1 MMSGFA
7 SNHGGQE
14 HMQAARIVIT
24 GGGSGLGR
32 ALALDYARTGA
43 RIAVLDRHGAAAEAV
58 AGEIDAAGG
67 TGLPIACD
75 VTDPEAVSRA
85 AIAIRRGW
93 QGVDVLVNNAGI
105 AGAGTVVE
113 TPEEDWRRIMDVNL
127 FGVVAVC
134 RAFLPEMIRA
144 GAGHVVNIASAA
156 GFVSPPGVA
165 AYNVSK
171 AAVISLSETLRIEL
185 ASAGIGVSVACPS
198 FFRTNLLDN
207 FSGSEA
213 SRQMALR
220 QMERSPLDA
229 DDVARAIRRGV
240 DRKEF
245 MIVPHAEAWR
255 ILLLKRLAPNLF
267 FAAMKKRAAAFL
279 GAQGRGSK
287 PA

>member
-14 HMQAARIVIT
+14 HMQTARIVIT

-32 ALALDYARTGA
+32 ALALGYARAGA
-43 RIAVLDRHGAAAEAV
+43 RIAVLDRQGAAAETV

-67 TGLPIACD
+67 TGLPVACD
-75 VTDPEAVSRA
+75 VTDPEAVTRA
-85 AIAIRRGW
+85 ATAIQRGW

-105 AGAGTVVE
+105 AGAGTVVG

-127 FGVVAVC
+127 FGVVTVC

-144 GAGHVVNIASAA
+144 GTGHVVNIASAA

-255 ILLLKRLAPNLF
+255 ILVLKRLAPTLF

-279 GAQGRGSK
+279 GAQGRGST

>member
-1 MMSGFA
+1 MNSG
-7 SNHGGQE
+7 
-14 HMQAARIVIT
+14 RIVIT

-32 ALALDYARTGA
+32 ALALDYARSGC
-43 RIAVLDRHGAAAEAV
+43 RIAVLDRDGQSAETV
-58 AGEIDAAGG
+58 AGEIATAGG
-67 TGLPIACD
+67 TALPIACD
-75 VTDPEAVSRA
+75 VTDPDAVARA
-85 AIAIRRGW
+85 AIVIQRGW

-105 AGAGTVVE
+105 AGAGTVVD

-127 FGVVAVC
+127 FGVVTVC

-144 GAGHVVNIASAA
+144 RAGHVVNIASAA

-171 AAVISLSETLRIEL
+171 AAVISLSETLRVEL
-185 ASAGIGVSVACPS
+185 ASSGVGVSVACPS

-207 FSGSEA
+207 FSGSDA
-213 SRQMALR
+213 ARQMALR

-240 DRKEF
+240 DKKEF

-255 ILLLKRLAPNLF
+255 ILMLKRLAPNLF
-267 FAAMKKRAAAFL
+267 FAAVRKRAAAFL
-279 GAQGRGSK
+279 GAPARRSK